1 MNTNE
6 QIKILVADDHKLFRA
21 GIIKVLSSL
30 DNLVVIGEAGNG
42 EELIKKYFELLPDV
56 LLVDISMPVL
66 SGVEAVKKIKE
77 SNETVKA
84 LFLSMYDSEEYVYS
98 CLIAGGAGLINKNSM
113 EEELHNAIVKVY
125 SGEKYFGKDYPEEK
139 LMELLNRYKS
149 IRPKS
154 IDTDISTLTKRELE
168 ILGLIGEGFTNIEI
182 ADKVMLSVRTV
193 ETHRAHISQKLG
205 IKSLPELIKTAIS
218 FTQNEKTNSFS

>member
-98 CLIAGGAGLINKNSM
+98 CLIAGGFGLINKNSM
-113 EEELHNAIVKVY
+113 EDELHNAIVKVY
-125 SGEKYFGKDYPEEK
+125 KGEKYFGKDYPEEK

-149 IRPKS
+149 IRQKNNF
-154 IDTDISTLTKRELE
+154 TDISSLTKRELE
-168 ILGLIGEGFTNIEI
+168 ILGLIGEGFTNTEI

>member
-21 GIIKVLSSL
+21 GIIKILSGL
-30 DNLVVIGEAGNG
+30 DNLAVIGEAGNG
-42 EELIKKYFELLPDV
+42 EELIKKYFELLPDI

-77 SNETVKA
+77 TNGTVKA

-98 CLIAGGAGLINKNSM
+98 CLIAGGTGLINKNSM

-125 SGEKYFGKDYPEEK
+125 KGERYFGKAYPEEK

-149 IRPKS
+149 IRQKS
-154 IDTDISTLTKRELE
+154 NDADISTLTKRELE
-168 ILGLIGEGFTNIEI
+168 ILELIGEGFTNIEI

-205 IKSLPELIKTAIS
+205 VKSLTELIKTAIS
-218 FTQNEKTNSFS
+218 FTQNEKTNSF